1 MKQIIVALSAALV
14 LSACLKEKAGSSSQ
28 KPDNPPA
35 SQQQSQ
41 PQTENRPI
49 QPESPRPQ
57 TPEREETPI
66 PTPAPYKPVAS
77 SNFGQYEIEAFG
89 YKWVAR
95 DSSWRDGGPQV
106 NDEWS
111 FSNVVKNG
119 NNLDLKISHNAKG
132 EPVGAELISVDSMGY
147 GEYELAFESDWSQ
160 FDNSVVFG
168 FFTYNW
174 LEDTPGNQEIDAI
187 ETSRWGNRQLKSK
200 ATYYPDNTFK
210 NRVSGPDY
218 FWPESMRKGIV
229 RMRWSRNRVDWTF
242 LDGSTGKVVYSASR
256 TERVPVPGKQQVHIN
271 LWNSDEGDWQNAK
284 PQTVRLT
291 GFRYTPS
298 NQ

>member
-1 MKQIIVALSAALV
+1 MKQIIAALSAALM
-14 LSACLKEKAGSSSQ
+14 LSACLKDKTDQSAR
-28 KPDNPPA
+28 KPDTPP
-35 SQQQSQ
+35 SQQQTQ
-41 PQTENRPI
+41 PQNGNGPG
-49 QPESPRPQ
+49 QPESPSPQ
-57 TPEREETPI
+57 KPGQGEAPK
-66 PTPAPYKPVAS
+66 PAPYQPAAS

-111 FSNVVKNG
+111 FGNVVKNG
-119 NNLDLKISHNAKG
+119 DNLDLKISHNAKG

-147 GEYELAFESDWSQ
+147 GEYELAFESDWSR

-174 LEDTPGNQEIDAI
+174 LEDTPGYQEIDAI
-187 ETSRWGNRQLKSK
+187 ETSRWGNTLLKSK
-200 ATYYPDNTFK
+200 ATYYPDNEFK
-210 NRVSGPDY
+210 NRVTGPDY

-229 RMRWSRNRVDWTF
+229 RMRWSKNRVDWTF
-242 LDGSTGKVVYSASR
+242 LDGSTGKVVYTASR

-271 LWNSDEGDWQNAK
+271 LWNSDEGDWRNAK

-291 GFRYTPS
+291 GFKYTPS
-298 NQ
+298 DR

>member
-1 MKQIIVALSAALV
+1 MKQIIAALSAALM
-14 LSACLKEKAGSSSQ
+14 LSACLKDKTDQSAR
-28 KPDNPPA
+28 KPDTPP
-35 SQQQSQ
+35 SQQQTQ
-41 PQTENRPI
+41 PQNGNGPG
-49 QPESPRPQ
+49 QPESPNPQ
-57 TPEREETPI
+57 KPGQGEAPK
-66 PTPAPYKPVAS
+66 PAPYQPAAS

-111 FSNVVKNG
+111 FGNVVKNG
-119 NNLDLKISHNAKG
+119 DNLDLKISHNAKG

-147 GEYELAFESDWSQ
+147 GEYELAFESDWSR
-160 FDNSVVFG
+160 FDNSIVFG

-174 LEDTPGNQEIDAI
+174 LEDTPGYQEIDAI
-187 ETSRWGNRQLKSK
+187 ETSRWGNTLLKSK
-200 ATYYPDNTFK
+200 ATYYPDNEFK
-210 NRVSGPDY
+210 NRVTGPDY

-229 RMRWSRNRVDWTF
+229 RMRWSKNRVDWTF
-242 LDGSTGKVVYSASR
+242 LDGSTGKVVYTASR

-271 LWNSDEGDWQNAK
+271 LWNSDEGDWRNAK

-291 GFRYTPS
+291 GFKYTPS
-298 NQ
+298 DR

>member
-1 MKQIIVALSAALV
+1 MKQIIAALSAALM
-14 LSACLKEKAGSSSQ
+14 LSACLKDKTDQSAR
-28 KPDNPPA
+28 KPDTPP
-35 SQQQSQ
+35 SQQQTQ
-41 PQTENRPI
+41 PQNGNVPG
-49 QPESPRPQ
+49 QPESPNPQ
-57 TPEREETPI
+57 KPGQGEAPK
-66 PTPAPYKPVAS
+66 PAPYQPAAS

-111 FSNVVKNG
+111 FGNVVKNG
-119 NNLDLKISHNAKG
+119 DNLDLKISHNAKG

-147 GEYELAFESDWSQ
+147 GEYELAFESDWSR

-174 LEDTPGNQEIDAI
+174 LEDTPGYQEIDAI
-187 ETSRWGNRQLKSK
+187 ETSRWGNTLLKSK
-200 ATYYPDNTFK
+200 ATYYPDNEFK
-210 NRVSGPDY
+210 NRVTGPDY

-229 RMRWSRNRVDWTF
+229 RMRWSKNRVDWTF
-242 LDGSTGKVVYSASR
+242 LDGSTGKVVYTASR

-271 LWNSDEGDWQNAK
+271 LWNSDEGDWKNAK

-291 GFRYTPS
+291 GFKYTPS
-298 NQ
+298 DR

>member
-1 MKQIIVALSAALV
+1 MKQIIVALSAALM
-14 LSACLKEKAGSSSQ
+14 LSACLEDKAGSSSP

-41 PQTENRPI
+41 PQTENRPT
-49 QPESPRPQ
+49 QPPPRPQ
-57 TPEREETPI
+57 TPDREETPT

-77 SNFGQYEIEAFG
+77 SNFGQYEIDAFG
-89 YKWVAR
+89 YKWVVR

-111 FSNVVKNG
+111 FANVVKNDNG
-119 NNLDLKISHNAKG
+119 LDLKISHNAKG

-147 GEYELAFESDWSQ
+147 GEYELAFESDWSR

-174 LEDTPGNQEIDAI
+174 LEDTPGYQEIDAI
-187 ETSRWGNRQLKSK
+187 ETSRWGNTLLKSK
-200 ATYYPDNTFK
+200 ATYYPDNEFK
-210 NRVSGPDY
+210 NRVTGPDY

-229 RMRWSRNRVDWTF
+229 RMRWSKNRVDWTF
-242 LDGSTGKVVYSASR
+242 LDGSTGKVVYTASR

-271 LWNSDEGDWQNAK
+271 LWNSDEGDWKNAK

-291 GFRYTPS
+291 GFKYTPS
-298 NQ
+298 DR